1 VRSTA
6 RSRLARTD
14 KVAATT
20 LPAQEAFTTV
30 RTAKS
35 GEVLRGVSF
44 TPGTG
49 LNLGQ
54 ELSSILRGFGICK
67 N

>member
-49 LNLGQ
+49 EQGHGVQGYGGQ
-54 ELSSILRGFGICK
+54 GR
-67 N
+67 